1 METSIESEDSMAISA
16 TNQQLRLNAVHA
28 RSRPNSLTIL
38 APEREPVNFAAN
50 LIGAPPEVEQLVEH
64 IKAVAEQFLY
74 HWKTFPIGE
83 WLSRSLGA
91 DP

>member
-1 METSIESEDSMAISA
+1 MAISA
-16 TNQQLRLNAVHA
+16 NNQLRLPNATA

-38 APEREPVNFAAN
+38 APEREPVNFGVN

-74 HWKTFPIGE
+74 HWKTFPIGKYSDTDTD
-83 WLSRSLGA
+83 WCSLRT
-91 DP
+91 